1 MAITRL
7 LLQLLALPSTVIFLF
22 LAPASRS
29 IDAGDDL
36 HALLSFRSHIAK
48 DHSGALSSWS
58 VVSNGTSDGT
68 NGFCSWRGVT
78 CSSGARHRRVVSL
91 RVQGL
96 GLVGTI
102 SPLLGNLTG
111 LRELDLSDNKLE
123 GEIPPSLARC
133 LALQRLN
140 LSVNFLSGVIPP
152 SIGQLS
158 KLEVLNI
165 RHNNIS
171 GYVPSTFANLT
182 ALTMFSIADNYVHG
196 QIPSWLGNLTALES
210 FNIAGNMMRGSVP
223 EAISQLTNLEALTIS
238 GNGLEGEIPASL
250 FNLSS
255 LKVFNLGSNNISGSL
270 PTDIG
275 LTLPNL
281 RYFIAFYNRLE
292 RQIPASFS
300 NISVL
305 EKFILHGNRFRGR
318 IPPNSG
324 INGQLTVFEVGNN
337 ELQATEPRDW
347 EFLTS
352 LANCSNLIYIN
363 LQLNNLS
370 GILPNTIANLSLELQ
385 SIRLGGNQ
393 ISGILPKGIGRYAKL
408 TSLEFADNLFTG
420 TIPSDIGKLTNL
432 HELLLFS
439 NGFQGEI
446 PSSIGNMTQLNQLL
460 LSGNYLEGRIPATI
474 GNLSKLT
481 SMDLSS
487 NLLSGQIPEEI
498 IRISSLT
505 EALNLSNNALSGPI
519 SPYIGNLVNVGIIDL
534 SSNKLSGQIP
544 STLGNCLAL
553 QFLYLQANLLHGLIP
568 KELNKLRGLEVLD
581 LSNNKF
587 SGPIPEFLESFQLL
601 KNLNLSFNNLS
612 GMVPD
617 KGIFSNASAVSL
629 VSNDMLC
636 GGPMFFHFPPC
647 PFQSSDKP
655 AHRSV
660 VHILIF
666 LIVGAFVFVIVC
678 IATCYCI
685 KRLREKSSKVNQDQG
700 SKFIDEMYQRISYN
714 ELNVATGSFS
724 AENLIGRGSFGS
736 VYRGNLTCGSNV
748 ITVAVKVLDLH
759 QTRAA
764 RSFMSECNALKRIRH
779 RNLVRI
785 ITVCDSLDNNGDEFK
800 ALVLEFI
807 SNGNLDTWLHPST
820 ENTSYIPGKLSLMQ
834 RLNIALDVAEALEY
848 LHHHISPSIAHCDIK
863 PSNVLLDKDMTAHI
877 GDFSLARIMSAE
889 AEGQCLGESSSVGIK
904 GTIGYLAPEYGMGT
918 EISREGDIYSY
929 GVLLLEMLTGRR
941 PTDTMFHDDMSLP
954 KYVEMAYPDN
964 LLEIMDNAIPQDGNS
979 QDIVDWFIA
988 PISRIGLACCRDSAS
1003 QRMRM
1008 NEVVKELS
1016 GIKEACESKFE
1027 EFYLCSV

>member
-48 DHSGALSSWS
+48 DHSDALSSWS

-102 SPLLGNLTG
+102 SPLVGNLTG

-238 GNGLEGEIPASL
+238 GNGLE
-250 FNLSS
+250 
-255 LKVFNLGSNNISGSL
+255 
-270 PTDIG
+270 
-275 LTLPNL
+275 
-281 RYFIAFYNRLE
+281 
-292 RQIPASFS
+292 
-300 NISVL
+300 
-305 EKFILHGNRFRGR
+305 
-318 IPPNSG
+318 
-324 INGQLTVFEVGNN
+324 
-337 ELQATEPRDW
+337 
-347 EFLTS
+347 
-352 LANCSNLIYIN
+352 
-363 LQLNNLS
+363 
-370 GILPNTIANLSLELQ
+370 
-385 SIRLGGNQ
+385 
-393 ISGILPKGIGRYAKL
+393 
-408 TSLEFADNLFTG
+408 
-420 TIPSDIGKLTNL
+420 
-432 HELLLFS
+432 
-439 NGFQGEI
+439 
-446 PSSIGNMTQLNQLL
+446 
-460 LSGNYLEGRIPATI
+460 
-474 GNLSKLT
+474 
-481 SMDLSS
+481 
-487 NLLSGQIPEEI
+487 
-498 IRISSLT
+498 
-505 EALNLSNNALSGPI
+505 
-519 SPYIGNLVNVGIIDL
+519 
-534 SSNKLSGQIP
+534 
-544 STLGNCLAL
+544 
-553 QFLYLQANLLHGLIP
+553 
-568 KELNKLRGLEVLD
+568 
-581 LSNNKF
+581 
-587 SGPIPEFLESFQLL
+587 
-601 KNLNLSFNNLS
+601 
-612 GMVPD
+612 
-617 KGIFSNASAVSL
+617 
-629 VSNDMLC
+629 
-636 GGPMFFHFPPC
+636 
-647 PFQSSDKP
+647 
-655 AHRSV
+655 
-660 VHILIF
+660 
-666 LIVGAFVFVIVC
+666 
-678 IATCYCI
+678 
-685 KRLREKSSKVNQDQG
+685 
-700 SKFIDEMYQRISYN
+700 
-714 ELNVATGSFS
+714 
-724 AENLIGRGSFGS
+724 
-736 VYRGNLTCGSNV
+736 
-748 ITVAVKVLDLH
+748 
-759 QTRAA
+759 
-764 RSFMSECNALKRIRH
+764 
-779 RNLVRI
+779 
-785 ITVCDSLDNNGDEFK
+785 
-800 ALVLEFI
+800 
-807 SNGNLDTWLHPST
+807 
-820 ENTSYIPGKLSLMQ
+820 
-834 RLNIALDVAEALEY
+834 EALEY

-1016 GIKEACESKFE
+1016 GIKEVCESKFE